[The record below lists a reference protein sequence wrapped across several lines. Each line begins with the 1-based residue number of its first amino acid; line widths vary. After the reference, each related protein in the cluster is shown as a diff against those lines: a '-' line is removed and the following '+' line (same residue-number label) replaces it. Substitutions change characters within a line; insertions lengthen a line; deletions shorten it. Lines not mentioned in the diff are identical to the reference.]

1 MEEKVRKSYH
11 SDLTDEQ
18 WEEIAPLYT
27 GMRNSMWSKREL
39 TDAVLYLVDSG
50 CKWRQL
56 PHDFPP
62 YSTVHSFYR
71 RARISGLWDKI
82 LEYLVKKTRTD
93 AGRKESPSYAI
104 IDSQSVKT
112 VAASEE
118 RGIDGGKNGTSQ
130 WMCWAACCLS
140 WFMPLIFMT
149 QKAEYL
155 PQNRRMSNI
164 HLSRS
169 SAQTLG
175 IGIPSFLM

>member
-1 MEEKVRKSYH
+1 MEEKVRESNP

-27 GMRNSMWSKREL
+27 GMLNCTWSKREL

-82 LEYLVKKTRTD
+82 LKHLVKKTRTN
-93 AGRKESPSYAI
+93 AGRKESPSYAT

-118 RGIDGGKNGTSQ
+118 RGIDGEKNKGQETAHCSG
-130 WMCWAACCLS
+130 CTGLFDVCCS
-140 WFMPLIFMT
+140 PCR
-149 QKAEYL
+149 QY
-155 PQNRRMSNI
+155 S
-164 HLSRS
+164 
-169 SAQTLG
+169 
-175 IGIPSFLM
+175 